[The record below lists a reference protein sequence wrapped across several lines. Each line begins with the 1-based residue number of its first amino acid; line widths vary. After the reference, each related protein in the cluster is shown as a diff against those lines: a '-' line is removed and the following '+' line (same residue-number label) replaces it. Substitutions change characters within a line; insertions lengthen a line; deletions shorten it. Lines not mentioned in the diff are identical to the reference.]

1 LLINNKLSQEPGKSR
16 IGWVY
21 VLLSQDP
28 SRKVG
33 VLFLL
38 KFSDPFL
45 VIVPDEEDDDA
56 HADFV
61 PFVPLCSTS
70 QEQGFLA
77 CTSRSRGITPLCS
90 FVPYIYKDLRGA
102 KHTFT
107 MYTG

>member
-1 LLINNKLSQEPGKSR
+1 LVKRVNKF
-16 IGWVY
+16 
-21 VLLSQDP
+21 SQDP

-33 VLFLL
+33 VLFLP

-77 CTSRSRGITPLCS
+77 CTSRSRGIYPPLFLCS
-90 FVPYIYKDLRGA
+90 IYI
-102 KHTFT
+102 
-107 MYTG
+107 